1 MFLPGVVM
9 IDVSLKF
16 LVDEV
21 NGYLYR
27 RVNSNFGNVVLGPL
41 VDDKGNWVA
50 TKDTMLLTLFQIEEE
65 RHARIQV
72 PQQVMVDGR
81 NVTLPPPLTLNLVLL
96 FSAYFGTYSEGLRML
111 SLLLTFFQS
120 HPLFSPAEHP
130 ALPAGVDRLALE
142 LVNYGPE
149 QANQMWACLGAKHLP
164 SVVYRVRM
172 LFLQDQE
179 PSGTG
184 APIRAIQTTAGQR

>member
-1 MFLPGVVM
+1 M

-16 LVDEV
+16 LADEANV
-21 NGYLYR
+21 YLQR
-27 RVNSNFGNVVLGPL
+27 RLDSDFGKIELGPL
-41 VDDKGNWVA
+41 VDDKGSWVA
-50 TKDTMLLTLFQIEEE
+50 TQNTLRLTLFQIEEE
-65 RHARIQV
+65 RHARTQI
-72 PQQVMVDGR
+72 PQQVLVNGH
-81 NVTLPPPLTLNLVLL
+81 NVALPPPLAINLVVL
-96 FSAYFGTYSEGLRML
+96 FSASFTTYSEGLRLL

-120 HPLFSPAEHP
+120 HPLFTPAEHP
-130 ALPAGVDRLALE
+130 GMPAGVDRLALE
-142 LVNYGPE
+142 LINYGPE

-184 APIRAIQTTAGQR
+184 APVREIHTRTGQR

>member
-1 MFLPGVVM
+1 M
-9 IDVSLKF
+9 
-16 LVDEV
+16 
-21 NGYLYR
+21 
-27 RVNSNFGNVVLGPL
+27 
-41 VDDKGNWVA
+41 
-50 TKDTMLLTLFQIEEE
+50 
-65 RHARIQV
+65 
-72 PQQVMVDGR
+72 
-81 NVTLPPPLTLNLVLL
+81 
-96 FSAYFGTYSEGLRML
+96 
-111 SLLLTFFQS
+111 
-120 HPLFSPAEHP
+120 
-130 ALPAGVDRLALE
+130 PAGVDRLALE

>member
-1 MFLPGVVM
+1 M

-16 LVDEV
+16 LATEL
-21 NGYLYR
+21 NEYLYR
-27 RVNSNFGNVVLGPL
+27 RVNSSFGNVELGPI
-41 VDDKGNWVA
+41 VDDKGAWIA
-50 TKDTMLLTLFQIEEE
+50 TKDTIRLTLFQIEQECHS
-65 RHARIQV
+65 RVQI
-72 PQQVMVDGR
+72 PQQVMIDGR
-81 NVTLPPPLTLNLVLL
+81 NVALPPPLAINLLVLFAAN
-96 FSAYFGTYSEGLRML
+96 FSIYSEGLRML

-120 HPLFSPAEHP
+120 HPLFSPAENP
-130 ALPAGVDRLALE
+130 ALPTGVDRLALE
-142 LVNYGPE
+142 LVNHGPE

-184 APIRAIQTTAGQR
+184 APVREIHTRAGQR